1 MIAENATKSI
11 EQAVCYE
18 LQNIVKVHGP
28 SYHSWHEGYAIL
40 KEESEE
46 ACEDVMSLKNHL
58 EIDLWNSI
66 RKNAGEHDIK
76 QELHFIKEFAL
87 ALAEEAV
94 QCAAVCEKFMGG
106 LKNDASAED

>member
-1 MIAENATKSI
+1 MIAENAGKTI

-18 LQNIVKVHGP
+18 LQNIVKVHGA

-40 KEESEE
+40 KEEAEE

-58 EIDLWNSI
+58 EIDLWNGI
-66 RKNAGEHDIK
+66 RHNKSAHDIC
-76 QELHFIKEFAL
+76 QELHTIKEFAL
-87 ALAEEAV
+87 ALAEEAI

-106 LKNDASAED
+106 LKDDASAEA